1 MRYLKLSIRQPGLQI
16 SCNINELVQSLG
28 ANLGKF
34 DFFKKSASKPQLQHF
49 LKLISIEVREG
60 ERNPVECSFHQVK
73 KRPSRSFKE
82 EKQTQILKQLSSQ
95 LYYRFM
101 SLNNTDISEIQVLR
115 VFSKMKTRYLFFAT
129 NPLEKENN
137 FKTIK
142 KEWEE
147 NKLGDLVTEEYKPS
161 VVDEAEIFYRGE
173 CSKRHAG
180 KLKQRV
186 FSATKGDEL
195 ISFIRK
201 NNFKGRF
208 FTKESDSLPEDGIYF
223 VNPYH
228 VKSKNRYEMHAEE
241 QLCDIVK
248 LIRKNAVDSEWQ
260 FSIFGKK
267 RPCSSCFGRLCYENK
282 GKNDLSFSKH
292 PGYLWIP
299 ALLGQDRD
307 IQISTIRNFIL
318 SPSYVSETPSGKS
331 CPSVGTLSNS
341 SLESSLDDEG
351 DNDEYSYPDVEQ
363 DELLGGMENTETI
376 LGKEDWRAYLKTIK
390 EEEHSQSDSNSEIEE
405 LTNEIAENLNV

>member
-1 MRYLKLSIRQPGLQI
+1 MRYLKLSIGQPGSQF
-16 SCNINELVQSLG
+16 SCNLDDLVQSLG
-28 ANLGKF
+28 ANLEKF
-34 DFFKKSASKPQLQHF
+34 DFFKKSASKPQLQSF

-60 ERNPVECSFHQVK
+60 EKNPVQCCFHPVK
-73 KRPSRSFKE
+73 QRPSRSFKE

-101 SLNNTDISEIQVLR
+101 SLENTDISEIQVLR
-115 VFSKMKTRYLFFAT
+115 VFNKTRTRYLFFAT
-129 NPLEKENN
+129 NPLEKDKSL
-137 FKTIK
+137 KTIS

-147 NKLGDLVTEEYKPS
+147 NNLGDLVTGEYKPS
-161 VVDEAEIFYRGE
+161 RIDEAEIYRAD
-173 CSKRHAG
+173 CSKRHAE

-186 FSATKGDEL
+186 FSVTKGDEL

-201 NNFKGRF
+201 NNIKGRF
-208 FTKESDSLPEDGIYF
+208 FTKQPGPLPADGIYF

-228 VKSKNRYEMHAEE
+228 VKSKNRYEVHAEE

-260 FSIFGKK
+260 FTIFGKK

-299 ALLGQDRD
+299 ALLEQKTD
-307 IQISTIRNFIL
+307 IQISTIRHFIL
-318 SPSYVSETPSGKS
+318 SPSHVFETPSGNS
-331 CPSVGTLSNS
+331 LPSVGTLSDS
-341 SLESSLDDEG
+341 SPESSLDDED
-351 DNDEYSYPDVEQ
+351 DNDESSYPDVKQAELF
-363 DELLGGMENTETI
+363 DEIENTETI
-376 LGKEDWRAYLKTIK
+376 LRSEYSKAYFKTVKEK
-390 EEEHSQSDSNSEIEE
+390 EHNQSDSNSEIEE
-405 LTNEIAENLNV
+405 LTNEIAENLNAR